1 MKYFLLFF
9 ALLISES
16 SLACQCM
23 YAGKFSEYTS
33 HEDIG
38 IVRAKVMSYGA
49 QLSFGS
55 TLYESMAVEVLEVIK
70 GKYSHRDLY
79 LLGDPGNL
87 CRDYV
92 DSKRFSIGSEH
103 FISIA
108 NQKLVQPLGG
118 CGESSVII
126 QDGRVN
132 GIVIENEKYIQYS
145 ADLDEFIEEIK

>member
-1 MKYFLLFF
+1 
-9 ALLISES
+9 
-16 SLACQCM
+16 M

-38 IVRAKVMSYGA
+38 IVRAKVKSYGS

-55 TLYESMAVEVLEVIK
+55 TLYESMAVEALEVIK

-92 DSKRFSIGSEH
+92 DSKRFPIGSEH
-103 FISIA
+103 LISIS
-108 NQKLVQPLGG
+108 NEKLVQPLGG

-132 GIVIENEKYIQYS
+132 GVVMENDKYIQYS
-145 ADLDEFIEEIK
+145 TDLDDFLEEIK